1 MAFQAPKRLPLGLI
15 RAARFTNATNGPST
29 WPAARPLLSI
39 PNTTPLCRRQYSS
52 DPPPPP
58 LLQKL
63 KTDLKTAMRA
73 KDAARLA
80 VLRSILAAT
89 LNASKTASP
98 IVTDT
103 QLVALLRK
111 TARSSRDAVAEFQ
124 EAGRADLVEK
134 EQAQIDILDEYA
146 AGSGVQEVGA
156 DELRTIVAGVVTA
169 MTSEGG
175 EATGGKAQMGNVMKK
190 LLGPG
195 GPLEGKDVEKSELA
209 KIVKEVVG

>member
-1 MAFQAPKRLPLGLI
+1 MAFQAPKRLPLSLT
-15 RAARFTNATNGPST
+15 RARFTTTTAATT

-39 PNTTPLCRRQYSS
+39 PNTTPLCRRPYST

-63 KTDLKTAMRA
+63 KADLKTAMRA
-73 KDAARLA
+73 KDAARLT
-80 VLRSILAAT
+80 VLRSVLAAT

-98 IVTDT
+98 ITTDA

-111 TARSSRDAVAEFQ
+111 TAWASRDAAAEFLL
-124 EAGRADLVEK
+124 AGRDDLVEE
-134 EQAQIDILDEYA
+134 EQAQIDILDEYV
-146 AGSGVQEVGA
+146 AGSGVQKVGA
-156 DELRTIVAGVVTA
+156 DELRTIVAGIVTA

-175 EATGGKAQMGNVMKK
+175 VATGGKVQMGNVMKK
-190 LLGPG
+190 LLAPG

>member
-1 MAFQAPKRLPLGLI
+1 MAFQAPKRLPLGLV
-15 RAARFTNATNGPST
+15 RAARFTNATT
-29 WPAARPLLSI
+29 WPAARSLLSI

-73 KDAARLA
+73 KDAARLG

-98 IVTDT
+98 IVTDA

-111 TARSSRDAVAEFQ
+111 TARASRDAAAEFQ

-190 LLGPG
+190 LLSPG
-195 GPLEGKDVEKSELA
+195 GPWRARTWRSPSWRRLSRK
-209 KIVKEVVG
+209 